1 MINVALIGYGK
12 MGMLINEL
20 APEHDIKITGK
31 IDPVK
36 FGNRISEEE
45 LQDADVCIDFTRPDV
60 VIENIKKVAEL
71 GKNIVVG
78 TTGWF
83 SYKKEIEELVKKHNI
98 GLIYSANFSLGMNI
112 FFKIVDYATK
122 LTANIKD
129 YDIYGIE
136 KHHNKKL
143 DSPSGTAKMLSD
155 IVLKNSSYKTV
166 SQYDR
171 VQRKIKENEFH
182 FASIRAG
189 AIFGE
194 HTIGLDSPADSIILT
209 HSLKNRN
216 GLAIGAIM
224 AAKWIKDKKG
234 FYNFSEIFEEIV
246 L

>member
-1 MINVALIGYGK
+1 
-12 MGMLINEL
+12 
-20 APEHDIKITGK
+20 
-31 IDPVK
+31 
-36 FGNRISEEE
+36 
-45 LQDADVCIDFTRPDV
+45 
-60 VIENIKKVAEL
+60 
-71 GKNIVVG
+71 
-78 TTGWF
+78 
-83 SYKKEIEELVKKHNI
+83 
-98 GLIYSANFSLGMNI
+98 
-112 FFKIVDYATK
+112 
-122 LTANIKD
+122 
-129 YDIYGIE
+129 
-136 KHHNKKL
+136 
-143 DSPSGTAKMLSD
+143 
-155 IVLKNSSYKTV
+155 LKNSSYKTV

-209 HSLKNRN
+209 HSLKNRS